1 MQNILNSNIETL
13 NKKTI
18 QNGSSYEQNGWT
30 YISAFGEPKER
41 GFVIGYFSAKAFRD
55 VQKTLEFIVYQDTG
69 RKWEYFVEA
78 SNRFLKP
85 TIQNEFQEFYQE
97 MVGISE
103 GCNAAG
109 TTTTV
114 DEIIAWN
121 NYLTLLDSWYPN
133 QHTGESGISPSSREG
148 GAKDRCS
155 AFIANGDY
163 TKDGK
168 IVMAHNSF
176 SNYVDGQFYNFVLD
190 IQPTK
195 GHRIL
200 MQSFPC
206 GIWSG
211 TDFFVTSKGIM
222 GSETTFGGFFPYEN
236 KYTIACRIRQAM
248 QYGDTL
254 DDYVSILLKGNSGDY
269 ANAWLFGDINTNE
282 IMVLELGLK
291 YHEVK
296 RTKNGYFYGCN
307 VAFNPEIRNLE
318 CVNSGFS
325 DVRRHQGARQVRIP
339 DWIEENKGK
348 IDRETA
354 KIFIA
359 DHYDVYLKKDNPCS
373 RTICSHYELDAREY
387 MSDSTRPKPF
397 QPRGATDGAVIDSNL
412 AQNMSLEMRFGN
424 SCGIPFIAKEFCQQ
438 HRQWSYLE
446 PYLKDRPTQP
456 WTIFSTT
463 ENNTTKNQ
471 ETTTNSSEFTSD
483 ESYKMTG
490 GKHKKT
496 AKRNKTISKQFF
508 RKRGKF
514 TKRNKHKHNQ
524 KRKK

>member
-1 MQNILNSNIETL
+1 MNPNINKETI
-13 NKKTI
+13 K
-18 QNGSSYEQNGWT
+18 NGTSYEKNGWT
-30 YISAFGEPKER
+30 FVSVHGEPKER
-41 GFVIGYFSAKAFRD
+41 GFAIGYFSAKAFREI
-55 VQKTLEFIVYQDTG
+55 QKTLDFILYQDTG

-78 SNRFLKP
+78 STRFLKP
-85 TIQNEFQEFYQE
+85 TIQDHFTEFYVE
-97 MVGISE
+97 MEGIAD

-121 NYLTLLDSWYPN
+121 NYLTLVDSWYPTQASSN
-133 QHTGESGISPSSREG
+133 SSSNSSSHSREG

-176 SNYVDGQFYNFVLD
+176 ANFVDGQFYNFVLD

-206 GIWSG
+206 GIWSS
-211 TDFFVTSKGIM
+211 TDFFVTSKGIV
-222 GSETTFGGFFPYEN
+222 GCETTIGGFFPYEN
-236 KYTIACRIRQAM
+236 NYTIACRIRQAM

-269 ANAWLFGDINTNE
+269 ANSWLFGDIATNE
-282 IMVLELGLK
+282 IMALELGLK

-318 CVNSGFS
+318 CVNSGFA
-325 DVRRHQGARQVRIP
+325 DIRRHQGARQVRIP
-339 DWIEENKGK
+339 DWIEKNKGT
-348 IDRETA
+348 IDIESA
-354 KIFIA
+354 KAFIA
-359 DHYDVYLKKDNPCS
+359 DHYDVYLNKENPCS

-397 QPRGATDGAVIDSNL
+397 QPRGAVDGAVIDTNL
-412 AQNMSLEMRFGN
+412 AKGMSLDMRFGS
-424 SCGIPFIAKEFCQQ
+424 SCDIPFITKDFCQQ

-456 WTIFSTT
+456 WTVFSVEKRQPLLIQTPPT
-463 ENNTTKNQ
+463 PSFYS
-471 ETTTNSSEFTSD
+471 ETTTREGGNKTKSKSKKKGTYQKK
-483 ESYKMTG
+483 YKYT
-490 GKHKKT
+490 KRNRRVKT
-496 AKRNKTISKQFF
+496 AKR
-508 RKRGKF
+508 
-514 TKRNKHKHNQ
+514 
-524 KRKK
+524 